1 MKKRRHTLLLL
12 MMTLL
17 VFLGAC
23 ADELPDVSSNTKQSD
38 EEQLTPTGNEDET
51 LIIGISNNIDSLNP
65 FLRNGLVSTY
75 VQRFFYETILN
86 MEGPTEFEPRLGEF
100 TTEDNQNFQLKLIEG
115 ATWSDGEPIT
125 TEDVYYTINTIADPD
140 TLTSSGLHVAMI
152 EGTEASGKRVD
163 GQEELS
169 GLEIIDDYTMNI
181 RTKRPVDINYLSE
194 FLGFQVLIA
203 PEHVFSEID
212 PADLQT
218 SDPAVRPTVT
228 GGPYQF
234 VENKEDNY
242 LHLTANENY
251 YRGAPQ
257 IKDIYFRVLDGVSI
271 VTELQSGNIDMTAGA
286 GIGVVPDE
294 DIPLIEDIE
303 HLNVESSIGNG
314 VQYMVINHER
324 ERFANPKVRQ
334 AIAYAVDQEL
344 AFENLLHGNGEL
356 TPTMYTSM
364 NPYKNEDI
372 EPIPYDPEKAKQLL
386 EEANFDFS
394 EPVQIV
400 VPTGNVA
407 REQMADL
414 TQQWL
419 QNLGMDV
426 QQEKYDFTTWLSKAR
441 EGDFDLGFVGQSHTY
456 DPNVQNNF
464 GTGGASNYGSIS
476 DPVLDQYI
484 EEGMNGTSFEERKP
498 IYDDMQEYFMET
510 MPAIPLYTEAEYII
524 KDKRLVGGAKPFFQ
538 ATTNN
543 VHEWHFT
550 DEEN

>member
-1 MKKRRHTLLLL
+1 MKRRHQFLFLLIPLFLLL
-12 MMTLL
+12 T
-17 VFLGAC
+17 AC
-23 ADELPDVSSNTKQSD
+23 ADELPDVSSNPDNSN
-38 EEQLTPTGNEDET
+38 EENFEPAGNEDET
-51 LIIGISNNIDSLNP
+51 LIVGISNNIDSMNP
-65 FLRNGLVSTY
+65 FFKNGLVSTY
-75 VQRFFYETILN
+75 VQRFFYESILN

-100 TTEDNQNFQLKLIEG
+100 TTEDNQTFQLSLVED
-115 ATWSDGEPIT
+115 ATWSDGEPVT

-140 TLTSSGLHVAMI
+140 TLTSLGMRIAMI
-152 EGTEASGKRVD
+152 EGTDENGKRVD
-163 GQEELS
+163 GEEELS
-169 GLEIIDDYTMNI
+169 GLEIIDDYTMTI
-181 RTKRPVDINYLSE
+181 QTKEPVDLNYLSE
-194 FLGFQVLIA
+194 FLGFQVMIA

-218 SDPAVRPTVT
+218 SDPAIHPTVT
-228 GGPYQF
+228 GGPYEF

-251 YRGAPQ
+251 YRGAPN

-294 DIPLIEDIE
+294 DIPLIEEIE
-303 HLNVESSIGNG
+303 HLSVESSVGSGI
-314 VQYMVINHER
+314 QYMVINHDR
-324 ERFANPKVRQ
+324 ERFQDPKVRR
-334 AIAYAVDQEL
+334 ALAYAIDQEM

-372 EPIPYDPEKAKQLL
+372 EPIPYDPEEAKRLL

-394 EPVQIV
+394 EPVQIM

-419 QNLGMDV
+419 QSIGMTV
-426 QQEKYDFTTWLSKAR
+426 EQEKYDFTTWLSKAR
-441 EGDFDLGFVGQSHTY
+441 EGEFDLGFVGQSHTY
-456 DPNVQNNF
+456 EPNVQNNF
-464 GTGGASNYGSIS
+464 GTGGASNYGNIS

-484 EEGMNGTSFEERKP
+484 EEGTQGITFEERKP
-498 IYDDMQEYFMET
+498 IYDEMQEYFVET
-510 MPAIPLYTEAEYII
+510 MPAVPLYTEAEYII
-524 KDKRLVGGAKPFFQ
+524 KDQRLVGGAKPFFQ
-538 ATTNN
+538 ATTND

-550 DEEN
+550 NE

>member
-1 MKKRRHTLLLL
+1 MKRRHQFLFLLIPLFLLL
-12 MMTLL
+12 T
-17 VFLGAC
+17 AC
-23 ADELPDVSSNTKQSD
+23 ADELPDVSSNPDNSN
-38 EEQLTPTGNEDET
+38 EENFEPAGNEDET
-51 LIIGISNNIDSLNP
+51 LIVGISNNIDSMNP
-65 FLRNGLVSTY
+65 FFKNGLVSTY
-75 VQRFFYETILN
+75 VQRFFYESILN
-86 MEGPTEFEPRLGEF
+86 MKGPTEFEPRLGEF
-100 TTEDNQNFQLKLIEG
+100 TTEDNQTFQLSLVED
-115 ATWSDGEPIT
+115 ATWSDGEPVT

-140 TLTSSGLHVAMI
+140 TLTSLGMRIAMI
-152 EGTEASGKRVD
+152 EGTDENGKRVD
-163 GQEELS
+163 GEEELS
-169 GLEIIDDYTMNI
+169 GLEIIDDYTMTI
-181 RTKRPVDINYLSE
+181 QTKEPVDLNYLSE
-194 FLGFQVLIA
+194 FLGFQVMIA

-218 SDPAVRPTVT
+218 SDPAIHPTVT
-228 GGPYQF
+228 GGPYEF

-251 YRGAPQ
+251 YRGAPN

-294 DIPLIEDIE
+294 DIPLIEEIE
-303 HLNVESSIGNG
+303 HLSVESSVGSGI
-314 VQYMVINHER
+314 QYMVINHDR
-324 ERFANPKVRQ
+324 ERFQDPKVRR
-334 AIAYAVDQEL
+334 ALAYAIDQEM

-372 EPIPYDPEKAKQLL
+372 EPIPYDPEEAKRLL

-394 EPVQIV
+394 EPVQIM

-419 QNLGMDV
+419 QSIGMTV
-426 QQEKYDFTTWLSKAR
+426 EQEKYDFTTWLSKAR
-441 EGDFDLGFVGQSHTY
+441 EGEFDLGFVGQSHTY
-456 DPNVQNNF
+456 EPNVQNNF
-464 GTGGASNYGSIS
+464 GTGGASNYGNIS

-484 EEGMNGTSFEERKP
+484 EEGTQGITFEERKP
-498 IYDDMQEYFMET
+498 IYDEMQEYFVET
-510 MPAIPLYTEAEYII
+510 MPAVPLYTEAEYII
-524 KDKRLVGGAKPFFQ
+524 KDQRLVGGAKPFFQ
-538 ATTNN
+538 ATTND

-550 DEEN
+550 NE

>member
-1 MKKRRHTLLLL
+1 MKRRHQFLFLLIPLFLLL
-12 MMTLL
+12 T
-17 VFLGAC
+17 AC
-23 ADELPDVSSNTKQSD
+23 ADELPDVSSNPDNSN
-38 EEQLTPTGNEDET
+38 EENFEPAGNEDET
-51 LIIGISNNIDSLNP
+51 LIIGISNNIDSMNP
-65 FLRNGLVSTY
+65 FFKNGLVSTY
-75 VQRFFYETILN
+75 VQRFFYESILN

-100 TTEDNQNFQLKLIEG
+100 TTEDNQTFQLSLVED
-115 ATWSDGEPIT
+115 ATWSDGEPVT

-140 TLTSSGLHVAMI
+140 TLTSLGMRIAMI
-152 EGTEASGKRVD
+152 EGTDENGKRVD
-163 GQEELS
+163 GEEELS
-169 GLEIIDDYTMNI
+169 GLEIIDDYTMTI
-181 RTKRPVDINYLSE
+181 QTKEPVDLNYLSE
-194 FLGFQVLIA
+194 FLGFQVMIA

-218 SDPAVRPTVT
+218 SDPAIHPTVT
-228 GGPYQF
+228 GGPYEF

-251 YRGAPQ
+251 YRGAPN

-294 DIPLIEDIE
+294 DIPLIEEIE
-303 HLNVESSIGNG
+303 HLSVESSVGSGI
-314 VQYMVINHER
+314 QYMVINHDR
-324 ERFANPKVRQ
+324 ERFQDPKVRR
-334 AIAYAVDQEL
+334 ALAYAIDQEM

-372 EPIPYDPEKAKQLL
+372 EPIPYDPEEAKRLL

-394 EPVQIV
+394 EPVQIM

-419 QNLGMDV
+419 QSIGMTV
-426 QQEKYDFTTWLSKAR
+426 EQEKYDFTTWLSKAR
-441 EGDFDLGFVGQSHTY
+441 EGEFDLGFVGQSHTY
-456 DPNVQNNF
+456 EPNVQNNF
-464 GTGGASNYGSIS
+464 GTGGASNYGNIS

-484 EEGMNGTSFEERKP
+484 EEGTQGITFEERKP
-498 IYDDMQEYFMET
+498 IYDEMQEYFVET
-510 MPAIPLYTEAEYII
+510 MPAVPLYTEAEYII
-524 KDKRLVGGAKPFFQ
+524 KDQRLVGGAKPFFQ
-538 ATTNN
+538 ATTND

-550 DEEN
+550 NE